1 MFEYVDKQQS
11 NTEFALYKD
20 THREKVALNE
30 TSALKE
36 SVNMSIQVVGTSNQ
50 LFIKGS

>member
-1 MFEYVDKQQS
+1 MANFYTIVKVYNKIMFEYVDKYQS

-30 TSALKE
+30 TPAFKKST
-36 SVNMSIQVVGTSNQ
+36 NMSI
-50 LFIKGS
+50 